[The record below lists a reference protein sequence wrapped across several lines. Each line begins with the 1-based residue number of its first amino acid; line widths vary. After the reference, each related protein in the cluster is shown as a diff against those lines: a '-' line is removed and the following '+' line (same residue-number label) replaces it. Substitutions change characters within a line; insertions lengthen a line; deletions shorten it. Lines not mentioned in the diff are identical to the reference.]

1 MSALEVFLYFCIIN
15 TGPAVDE
22 PGDFEPATDNQGNI
36 HMIKKIF
43 LTGIFAGLLCASL
56 HAQNDEDHFFKI
68 GKNISVFNE
77 IYKKLDMYYVDSIDA
92 DDVIGYG
99 INAMLQRL
107 DPYTL
112 YYPSEKAEEFRMFT
126 TGKFAGIG
134 SVIRYNQKIKNVVI
148 ENPSE
153 GSPAALA
160 GLRRGD
166 IILSVDDRPM
176 EGKDVRFVSDNLRG
190 EAGTTFKL
198 QVRRPSTG
206 KTMTMK
212 ITRQTI
218 QNPAVPYYGMLGD
231 GVGYCKLT
239 GFTPDCSKEVR
250 GAFLDMKTKGMKA
263 FLLDLRSNGGGSEA
277 EAANLVSLFVP
288 KGELVVRNVGRQK
301 NINRDFV
308 TTTEPID
315 TVMPVVVLVDDE
327 SASSAEITAGALQDL
342 DRAVIVGSRTYGKGL
357 VQMTLPVAYNGTLKI
372 TTNKYYIPSGRCIQA
387 IDYHK
392 RRGGYV
398 DHLPDSLTKVFYTR
412 AGRIVKDGG
421 GIKPDVDL
429 QADSLT
435 NIAYYLTVAD
445 STEVMH
451 DFIIDYVAKHSKI
464 APADKFEIS
473 DDDYEQFKQKV
484 LQSGFTFDRES
495 EKMMKALIRVARF
508 EGYYDKAK
516 EEFDRLESKLSH
528 NLSDEL
534 DFNKKLIKDIISA
547 DIASVYY
554 YQKGRIVNMLRTDR
568 QVIGAVELAKDSE
581 RYRSILKPSGTSA
594 PAVRQGAES

>member
-43 LTGIFAGLLCASL
+43 LTSIFAGLLCVSL
-56 HAQNDEDHFFKI
+56 QAQNDEDHFFKI

-166 IILSVDDRPM
+166 IILSVDDRSM
-176 EGKDVRFVSDNLRG
+176 AGKDVRFVSDNLKG

-206 KTMTMK
+206 KMMTMK

-218 QNPAVPYYGMLGD
+218 QNPAVPYYGMLD
-231 GVGYCKLT
+231 DEVGYCKLT

-357 VQMTLPVAYNGTLKI
+357 VQMTLPVAYNGMLKI

-387 IDYHK
+387 IDYRK

-568 QVIGAVELAKDSE
+568 QVIEAVELAKDSE
-581 RYRSILKPSGTSA
+581 RYRSILKPSGTSD
-594 PAVRQGAES
+594 PTVR